1 MLQAGIFYVTLLL
14 VIGTTSLFFAFD
26 CPYMAEI
33 TPGAVE
39 YHLNFTSSQFC
50 GSVTFW
56 YGSGSADPYLELT
69 DPAQDPTIYVR
80 EFKVVA
86 KKFFL
91 IFFGATYTSFY
102 KDKKSL
108 GRFFLLFLLDYRRIR
123 IRTSYY
129 LFRIRIWI

>member
-39 YHLNFTSSQFC
+39 YHLNFTSSQCC

-56 YGSGSADPYLELT
+56 YGSGSADPYLCLT
-69 DPAQDPTIYVR
+69 DPDPDPTIFVR
-80 EFKVVA
+80 G
-86 KKFFL
+86 L
-91 IFFGATYTSFY
+91 QGGS
-102 KDKKSL
+102 
-108 GRFFLLFLLDYRRIR
+108 
-123 IRTSYY
+123 
-129 LFRIRIWI
+129 